1 MVPSRIRCAL
11 SLTVLSCLADITG
24 DGNLELILRAGTSDH
39 MDPVRVFTVTE
50 SQELLSPHRYLAGGS
65 CRC

>member
-50 SQELLSPHRYLAGGS
+50 S
-65 CRC
+65 